1 MAGASPATTQRP
13 KIGVIRN
20 DHIPLS
26 KFSAPEN
33 AVFHCLLD
41 ELPEGTCTSPVTY
54 ENLPDRAHTFQV
66 RATDSFGNAGPTAYA
81 YFSVDATPPDAPA
94 GVVAVA
100 HDGSIDVSWE
110 YRGGAPVAWNL
121 YVTANGTTTMTHV
134 ELPDITIHL
143 AALSNDP
150 IGNLNTEWT
159 EQINLRGSVRLAE
172 MAREAGVRRFL
183 FSSSCIMY
191 GVSDAPEVDE
201 TSPLAPRT
209 DYARS
214 KVEAEHAI
222 TELARDGFSPTFLR
236 NGTVYGLSPRMR
248 FDTVLNDFV
257 GAAVSDGRIV
267 VQGDGQPWRPVVHV
281 EDVSRAFAA
290 VLAAPEAD
298 VHNQAFNTGA
308 DSLNIRIIDLAKA
321 AADAVPGSTVEVM
334 GSKAADHRSYR
345 ARFTKFARTFPSVE
359 FRSPA
364 QGARDLYSAFAA
376 LPLKDT
382 PTS

>member
-1 MAGASPATTQRP
+1 MSKRILITGHHGYIGSVMAPLLAHAGHDVVGLDVGYFRDCTIVPGSD
-13 KIGVIRN
+13 GIRTIAK
-20 DHIPLS
+20 DLRD
-26 KFSAPEN
+26 
-33 AVFHCLLD
+33 V
-41 ELPEGTCTSPVTY
+41 V
-54 ENLPDRAHTFQV
+54 
-66 RATDSFGNAGPTAYA
+66 
-81 YFSVDATPPDAPA
+81 VDDLKGFDAI
-94 GVVAVA
+94 V
-100 HDGSIDVSWE
+100 
-110 YRGGAPVAWNL
+110 
-121 YVTANGTTTMTHV
+121 
-134 ELPDITIHL
+134 HL

-214 KVEAEHAI
+214 KVEAEYAI

-321 AADAVPGSTVEVM
+321 AADAVPGSKVEVM
-334 GSKAADHRSYR
+334 GSKAADQRSYR

-364 QGARDLYSAFAA
+364 QGARDLYSAFTA
-376 LPLKDT
+376 LPLTAEQYRDGRFIRMRWLGRLLEEGRLDQALRWSA
-382 PTS
+382 PVGAGAVR